1 MTNWPWIAL
10 TLACVIGILFYIR
23 KDHLRKVQD
32 LQLQQQ
38 GQEMERRLQETAEH
52 ILLRMEQEAVRL
64 EALLARCEEQTKRME
79 PLQEITME
87 KSNLPT
93 IKPSK
98 TEMASTPAQEQPP
111 NFAMALLQEELN
123 LQTQQTPSARQGT
136 GKTKN
141 AASKVTPGRERYEKV
156 YELAASGL
164 TMGEIAQQTGL
175 GVAEVNLLLSLRK

>member
-32 LQLQQQ
+32 MQLQQQ
-38 GQEMERRLQETAEH
+38 GQELEMRLQETAEH
-52 ILLRMEQEAVRL
+52 ILLRMEQEAIRL

-79 PLQEITME
+79 PSRQEE
-87 KSNLPT
+87 PVQKSDLPI

-98 TEMASTPAQEQPP
+98 TAKQEEPAAGEPL

-123 LQTQQTPSARQGT
+123 LQTPSETPEDRNPQNARA
-136 GKTKN
+136 KT
-141 AASKVTPGRERYEKV
+141 AQGRERYEQV
-156 YELAASGL
+156 YELVAAGL